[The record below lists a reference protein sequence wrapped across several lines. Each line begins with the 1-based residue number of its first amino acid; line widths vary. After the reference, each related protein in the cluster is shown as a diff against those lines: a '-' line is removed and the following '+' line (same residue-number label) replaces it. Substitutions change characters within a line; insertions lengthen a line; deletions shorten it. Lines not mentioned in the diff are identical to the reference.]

1 MEEVKMTQAE
11 LDALVQAKIEEAKKG
26 LFTEEELQRRVTS
39 EVDRRVETGIQK
51 GLETQKEKL
60 EREIRE
66 KLTLS
71 AEELAKKDFEE
82 KQKELSAKEK
92 ELQRKANK
100 IDATDMLSQASIPKS
115 HYDKF
120 LGVLVSDDSEITK
133 ANVQNFID
141 MFNATKQD
149 IETKVKT
156 ELSHIKPPKGGQ
168 GDGAVSLSDFRKM
181 TYSEKIKFRET
192 NPDLYT
198 KYIKS

>member
-1 MEEVKMTQAE
+1 MTQAE
-11 LDALVQAKIEEAKKG
+11 LDALVSARIEEAKKG
-26 LFTEEELQRRVTS
+26 LFTEEELKKKVDS

-82 KQKELSAKEK
+82 KQKELNAKSV
-92 ELQRKANK
+92 ELQRKSNR

-115 HYDKF
+115 HYEKF
-120 LGVLVSDDSEITK
+120 LGVLVSDDSEVTK

-149 IETKVKT
+149 IETKIKT
-156 ELSHIKPPKGGQ
+156 ELSHIPPPKGGQ
-168 GDGAVSLSDFRKM
+168 GSGAVSLDDFRNMK
-181 TYSEKIKFRET
+181 YSDKIKFRET
-192 NPDLYT
+192 NPDLYA